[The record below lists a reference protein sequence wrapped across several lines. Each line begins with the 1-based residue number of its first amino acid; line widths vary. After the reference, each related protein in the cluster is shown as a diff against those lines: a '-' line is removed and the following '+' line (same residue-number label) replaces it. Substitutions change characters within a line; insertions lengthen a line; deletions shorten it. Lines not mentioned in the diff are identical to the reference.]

1 MGKNY
6 HILTEFRSLPKTMKS
21 GEKLFLTILR
31 AHDVGKYLHS
41 HQQEQRELK
50 IYEAASI
57 VLSKIL
63 PH

>member
-1 MGKNY
+1 
-6 HILTEFRSLPKTMKS
+6 MKS

-31 AHDVGKYLHS
+31 AHDVGEYLHS

-50 IYEAASI
+50 IYEVASR